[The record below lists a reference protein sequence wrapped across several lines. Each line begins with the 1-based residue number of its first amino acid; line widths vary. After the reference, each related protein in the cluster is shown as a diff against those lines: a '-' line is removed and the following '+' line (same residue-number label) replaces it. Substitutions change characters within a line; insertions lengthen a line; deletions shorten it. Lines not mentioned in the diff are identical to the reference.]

1 MMFGTYF
8 SRLCFV
14 VIVLSC
20 FCFAALA
27 SEKTEVEKIKL
38 PEPRADG
45 AMSLEKALWERRSI
59 RSFSSKPA
67 EWEQV
72 GQLLWAAQGI
82 NRPGTKFRTAPS
94 AGATYPLEI
103 YAVLPSGIYRYLPEE
118 HAVERIV
125 AGDTRAALSAAG
137 LRQGSI
143 QQAACVVVICAVF
156 ERTSEK
162 YSDRGTRFVYLE
174 AGHVAQ
180 NVLLQAVALG
190 MGGVP
195 IGAMVDEEAQK
206 VLGVPP
212 EQKVVYIVA
221 TGFPQ

>member
-1 MMFGTYF
+1 MSVKCFTKWCLAMFVLVSF
-8 SRLCFV
+8 SC
-14 VIVLSC
+14 
-20 FCFAALA
+20 AASA
-27 SEKTEVEKIKL
+27 ADKAEIEKIKL

-45 AMSLEKALWERRSI
+45 TMSLEKALWARKSV
-59 RSFSSKPA
+59 RSFSTKAA

-103 YAVLPSGIYRYLPEE
+103 YAVLPTGIYHYLPME
-118 HAVERIV
+118 HAVEQV
-125 AGDTRAALSAAG
+125 VSGDTRAALSAAG

-143 QQAACVVVICAVF
+143 QQAACVVLICAAF
-156 ERTSEK
+156 GRTSEK
-162 YSDRGTRFVYLE
+162 YADQATRYVYLE

-180 NVLLQAVALG
+180 NILLQAVALG

-195 IGAMVDEEAQK
+195 IGAVVNEEGQK
-206 VLGVPP
+206 ALGVPP
-212 EQKVVYIVA
+212 EQKVVYIVP